1 MFIFKHPPIQKNVEV
16 VHYCSYHMRLTIILW
31 DRGINM
37 CGSAYLR
44 ILQLSYCLASSIDDV
59 HKDGI
64 VFVWLI
70 WLMFHCTFPFFVLF
84 LLLVYIFIFLHEKY
98 HCMCEEFIDISFKY
112 L

>member
-1 MFIFKHPPIQKNVEV
+1 MGQPTYGFFNF
-16 VHYCSYHMRLTIILW
+16 
-31 DRGINM
+31 
-37 CGSAYLR
+37 
-44 ILQLSYCLASSIDDV
+44 SYCLASSIDGV